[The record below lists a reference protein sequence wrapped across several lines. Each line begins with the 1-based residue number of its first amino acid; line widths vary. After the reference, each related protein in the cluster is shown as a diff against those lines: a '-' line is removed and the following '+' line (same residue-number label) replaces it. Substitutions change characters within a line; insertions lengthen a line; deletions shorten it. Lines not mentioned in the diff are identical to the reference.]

1 MTKRKS
7 QSQIIFESICKHSD
21 DMAKADDAGKA
32 KIMQDLA
39 IESARLA
46 KELNEIRSGK

>member
-21 DMAKADDAGKA
+21 DMKKADDAGK
-32 KIMQDLA
+32 KQIMQDMA
-39 IESARLA
+39 IETAILA
-46 KELNEIRSGK
+46 KELNEIR

>member
-7 QSQIIFESICKHSD
+7 DALTIWQAICKHSD